1 MTFLEAAI
9 EILKRERQPLHF
21 KKLTQLAIERNLL
34 TVIGRTPEITMQQRL
49 NDALKKDDPGLILT
63 REKPGVFGLRYYPP
77 PEPKGAKGASEP
89 KGAKE
94 RQQAAS
100 REEVAPAKS
109 SARSAD
115 RGASPAAA
123 ASADGQRRRRRGTR
137 GRRRGGEEESA
148 TPPDAAAIARRG
160 TMPVP
165 EESDEAD
172 EAAPAADAAEASP
185 VESET
190 TLALQEAE
198 RVSPD
203 MSAEET
209 ESSEEFAGP
218 AAEPDREMV
227 GEEASA
233 AEVSPMGDE
242 VLWSRAGEAEPE
254 PEEPP
259 VESEESVERPEA
271 SLPAPRPGGETM
283 SMFRGEGRGE
293 RPRPGFEGKGRHS
306 AGSQHQRGRD
316 RPRPDS
322 ATAGPG
328 QRHAPQGRS
337 PIEGRAE
344 GRTEGRTEARI
355 EPPRGDRPA
364 ARAGVV
370 ESVIEVLRSGDGRPW
385 HIRQIVDLAIK
396 RRLLR
401 GNPPELWRSV
411 GLALLADQRARE
423 AAGLRPRVRSTG
435 GGHYVLSDLKLE
447 GELNEQ
453 ERTLAAATAR
463 LSGASRMSLRRRLAH
478 LAPPAFESFG
488 RLLLDRMG
496 ITDAE
501 PIKRGDG
508 VAYYGGTRMVT
519 GGQRHKVLIAL
530 RPGEG
535 EFGRR
540 AVTELLAGLKARGF
554 DDGLLLAAGPAA
566 ADVSLDRNPGP
577 LEIYDGEG
585 LVELC
590 ARHDLGILRRAVVVD
605 LLDVELLGE
614 LET

>member
-9 EILKRERQPLHF
+9 EILKRERQPLHY

-49 NDALKKDDPGLILT
+49 NDALKKHDPGLILT

-77 PEPKGAKGASEP
+77 PEPKGTKAASEP
-89 KGAKE
+89 KGPKE
-94 RQQAAS
+94 RSQAAAGADGS
-100 REEVAPAKS
+100 TARSTARS
-109 SARSAD
+109 TGRSAD
-115 RGASPAAA
+115 HGAAPSGAT
-123 ASADGQRRRRRGTR
+123 SSDGQRRRRRGTR
-137 GRRRGGEEESA
+137 GRRRGGEEDSV

-160 TMPVP
+160 TVPVP
-165 EESDEAD
+165 EENDEAEESVEVSEVAAAEPEAMPAPHNAESEEPEAPPEELGRPQEFVEAPLEPAQEVAGE
-172 EAAPAADAAEASP
+172 EAAAEEASP
-185 VESET
+185 VEDE
-190 TLALQEAE
+190 ALL
-198 RVSPD
+198 SPAD
-203 MSAEET
+203 
-209 ESSEEFAGP
+209 ES
-218 AAEPDREMV
+218 
-227 GEEASA
+227 
-233 AEVSPMGDE
+233 
-242 VLWSRAGEAEPE
+242 EPE
-254 PEEPP
+254 AGGPEEGA
-259 VESEESVERPEA
+259 EQREESFLSPALGVE
-271 SLPAPRPGGETM
+271 PR
-283 SMFRGEGRGE
+283 FRAEGRGE
-293 RPRPGFEGKGRHS
+293 RPRPAFESKGRPPS
-306 AGSQHQRGRD
+306 GPQHQRGRD

-322 ATAGPG
+322 AMGPPGAGHG
-328 QRHAPQGRS
+328 QRHAVQGRS
-337 PIEGRAE
+337 HLEGRPNLE
-344 GRTEGRTEARI
+344 GRP

-364 ARAGVV
+364 SRAGVV
-370 ESVIEVLRSGDGRPW
+370 ETVIEVLRSGDGRPW

-411 GLALLADQRARE
+411 SLALLADQRARE

-463 LSGASRMSLRRRLAH
+463 LSGASRAALQRRLAH
-478 LAPPAFESFG
+478 LAPSAFESFG
-488 RLLLDRMG
+488 RLLLERMG
-496 ITDAE
+496 IADAE

-508 VAYYGGTRMVT
+508 VAYYGGTRMVA
-519 GGQRHKVLIAL
+519 GGQRRKVLIAL

-540 AVTELLAGLKARGF
+540 AVTELLTGLKARGF
-554 DDGLLLAAGPAA
+554 DDGLLLAAGPTA
-566 ADVSLDRNPGP
+566 ADASPDRNAGP

-590 ARHDLGILRRAVVVD
+590 TKHDLGILRRAVVVD